1 MDGSGVEDRAKFYLS
16 ENQIRVAWTSYESV
30 GNQCWEYLEKK
41 AYEIPL
47 AENAFQ

>member
-1 MDGSGVEDRAKFYLS
+1 MDGSDVEDRAKFYLS

-30 GNQCWEYLEKK
+30 GNKSWEYLEEK

-47 AENAFQ
+47 AESAGE